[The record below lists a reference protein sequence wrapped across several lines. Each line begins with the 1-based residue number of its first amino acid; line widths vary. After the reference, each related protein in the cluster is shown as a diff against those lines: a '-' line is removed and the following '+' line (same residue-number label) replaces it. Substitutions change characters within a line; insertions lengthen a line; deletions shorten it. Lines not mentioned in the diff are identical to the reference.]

1 MTYQVSRKEL
11 VGDALNRGASFVLI
25 LGSVITGATS
35 HEPQAFTMLYIFGAL
50 SLLLSGVMLLHVGF
64 RVVTNRHPET
74 NMRRALLKF
83 PFELVLI
90 AFLVLCTYY
99 GFSIRG
105 HRGTDGRL
113 DGDVSSR
120 RVACGF
126 LGLVAAGAQIIH
138 APAAMV
144 NCLKAKYK
152 ENDLRE
158 KQDADA
164 AARVV

>member
-1 MTYQVSRKEL
+1 MTYQVRRKEL
-11 VGDALNRGASFVLI
+11 VEDALNRGVSFVLI

-50 SLLLSGVMLLHVGF
+50 SLVLSGVMLLYVGF
-64 RVVTNRHPET
+64 RVVTTRHPET
-74 NMRRALLKF
+74 NMRRALMKF
-83 PFELVLI
+83 PFELLLI
-90 AFLVLCTYY
+90 ALLVLSTYY
-99 GFSIRG
+99 GFSISG
-105 HRGTDGRL
+105 YRGTEGRL

-126 LGLVAAGAQIIH
+126 LGLVAAGAQIIY

-144 NCLKAKYK
+144 NCLKAKHA

-164 AARVV
+164 RARVA